1 VKQGIRK
8 VGFSRQQQWPF
19 TLGRYSVGDI
29 DLSTNYRKQRL
40 DEAGV
45 HFKLESEKIP
55 GRAAVI
61 HNFPLLALKKLKK
74 PLNMFGHREKI
85 QRLAFILWREATSA
99 RINLNA

>member
-1 VKQGIRK
+1 MGQ
-8 VGFSRQQQWPF
+8 FSAEISSFPGSVLSGNQQ
-19 TLGRYSVGDI
+19 
-29 DLSTNYRKQRL
+29 L
-40 DEAGV
+40 DEAGE

-74 PLNMFGHREKI
+74 PLNMFGHWEKI
-85 QRLAFILWREATSA
+85 QRLALILWREATSA